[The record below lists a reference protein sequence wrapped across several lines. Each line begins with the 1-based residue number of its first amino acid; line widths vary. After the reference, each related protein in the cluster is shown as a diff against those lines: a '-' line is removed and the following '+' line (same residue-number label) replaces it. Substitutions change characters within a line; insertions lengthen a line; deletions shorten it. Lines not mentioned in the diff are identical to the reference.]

1 MFHDHSRR
9 PCAVHYVFRPC
20 SRLLFISISDKMATL
35 HSLADLP
42 VLVPFHG
49 LVAMTRCDVDV
60 SIIGQTAT
68 FHSSTDLPVSL
79 PLYNLVVEASDDSMT
94 RCGCGCLHHR
104 PDGHLPLLHGPA
116 GLIAV
121 VRSRSRSPN
130 AVHTASLYLRRCD
143 LHHRQDG
150 HPPLVH
156 GPAGLVHCSFNLL
169 VEASHPPPN
178 WGSNCAT

>member
-121 VRSRSRSPN
+121 YGLAAAAQMLFTLRVYISVDVISIIDKTATLLSFMDLLVLSIVRSTS
-130 AVHTASLYLRRCD
+130 
-143 LHHRQDG
+143 
-150 HPPLVH
+150 
-156 GPAGLVHCSFNLL
+156 
-169 VEASHPPPN
+169 
-178 WGSNCAT
+178 